1 MVVNRYHQYLFL
13 MTTNYCLLL
22 AFVLV
27 LSIGVY
33 KFSLQTAQVL
43 FWTFCASMGAS
54 MASIFVAYTGTSIV
68 RVFLITSCLFAGMSL
83 YGYVTKAN
91 LLRFSSFLMMG
102 LFGLVIAGVVN
113 LFLKSATVYYVYSI
127 IGVGLFTVFTAFDTQ
142 RIRVTYPQLAAYA
155 GQEALAK
162 NSIYDAL
169 SLYLNFI
176 NLFQFL
182 IQFMGVRSSS
192 D

>member
-1 MVVNRYHQYLFL
+1 MLGNLAIL
-13 MTTNYCLLL
+13 SPL

-27 LSIGVY
+27 LSFGVN
-33 KFSLQTAQVL
+33 KLSLQSAQAL
-43 FWTFCASMGAS
+43 FWTFCVSMGAS

-68 RVFLITSCLFAGMSL
+68 RVFLITSCMFAAMSL

-91 LLRFSSFLMMG
+91 LLRFGSFLMMG
-102 LFGLVIAGVVN
+102 LIGLIIAMVVN
-113 LFLKSATVYYVYSI
+113 LFLQSTTVYYIYSI
-127 IGVGLFTVFTAFDTQ
+127 IGVGLFTVFTAFDSQ
-142 RIRVTYPQLAAYA
+142 RIRITYTQLSAYA
-155 GQEALAK
+155 GQELLAK

-182 IQFMGVRSSS
+182 IQFIGVRSSG